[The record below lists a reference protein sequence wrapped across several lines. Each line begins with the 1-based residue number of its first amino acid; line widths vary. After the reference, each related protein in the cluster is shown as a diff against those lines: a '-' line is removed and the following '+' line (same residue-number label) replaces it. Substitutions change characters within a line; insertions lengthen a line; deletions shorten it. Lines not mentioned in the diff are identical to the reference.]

1 MKNQTTERQEEILTF
16 IQQYTGENGFPP
28 TLREI
33 GKQFGIS
40 STFGVKRHLDAL
52 VKKGYLNIESN
63 SSRAITLVKS
73 NNAEKEVVLER
84 NDLFTKIPVI
94 GRVAA
99 GTPITAIENIEG
111 NIVVDSSFIK
121 KTQDSFALK
130 VKGDSMINAGIF
142 EGDVVIVAPTTEAF
156 NGQTVVA
163 MIDDEVTVKVF
174 HKKNNKILLIPEN
187 DKYQPIEVEKT
198 KDFKLVGKVVGL
210 VRRFN

>member
-1 MKNQTTERQEEILTF
+1 MKIQITDRQQEILTF
-16 IQQYTGENGFPP
+16 IQQYTEGNGFPP

-63 SSRAITLVKS
+63 SSRAISLIKNDAVDRQ
-73 NNAEKEVVLER
+73 NIIDR
-84 NDLFTKIPVI
+84 NDLYTKIPVV

-111 NIVVDSSFIK
+111 NILVDSSFIK
-121 KTQDSFALK
+121 KSQDSFALK

-142 EGDVVIVAPTTEAF
+142 EGDIVIVSPSAEAF

-163 MIDDEVTVKVF
+163 MIEDEVTVKVF
-174 HKKNNKILLIPEN
+174 QKKNNKIFLMPEN
-187 DKYQPIEVEKT
+187 EKYQPIEIEKT